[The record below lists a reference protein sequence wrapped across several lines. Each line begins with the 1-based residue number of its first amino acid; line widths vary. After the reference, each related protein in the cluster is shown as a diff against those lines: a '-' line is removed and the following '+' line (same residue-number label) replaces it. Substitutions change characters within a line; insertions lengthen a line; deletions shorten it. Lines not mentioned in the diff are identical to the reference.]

1 MAEDR
6 QRLRQ
11 TIQKVRPVL
20 LILDPLIRMHSAD
33 ENVSKDI
40 APILGYLRQLQREF
54 HMAVLL
60 VHHARKRSGQERPGQ
75 LLRGSSDLHGWGD
88 SNLYLRRNGKELVLS
103 IEHRAAPSGDDIPLS
118 LVAQEGALSLSIQ
131 GPIQRLPPPSPS
143 PSLSDR
149 VITAMEAAEAP
160 LSTNQLR
167 KRCRIR
173 TQSLCNTL
181 GQLRDQGRII
191 RTEAGYEISRDAPVQ
206 IVSFPGTPL
215 GTAGNGNGKLHQ
227 LNLPL

>member
-1 MAEDR
+1 MSSV
-6 QRLRQ
+6 
-11 TIQKVRPVL
+11 TSV
-20 LILDPLIRMHSAD
+20 AD
-33 ENVSKDI
+33 
-40 APILGYLRQLQREF
+40 
-54 HMAVLL
+54 
-60 VHHARKRSGQERPGQ
+60 
-75 LLRGSSDLHGWGD
+75 
-88 SNLYLRRNGKELVLS
+88 
-103 IEHRAAPSGDDIPLS
+103 
-118 LVAQEGALSLSIQ
+118 ALALSIQ
-131 GPIQRLPPPSPS
+131 GAIQRLPQQPPSPP
-143 PSLSDR
+143 PSLSNR

-191 RTEAGYEISRDAPVQ
+191 RTEAGYEISRDAPVH

-215 GTAGNGNGKLHQ
+215 GTAGNGNGKQHQ

>member
-1 MAEDR
+1 
-6 QRLRQ
+6 
-11 TIQKVRPVL
+11 
-20 LILDPLIRMHSAD
+20 
-33 ENVSKDI
+33 
-40 APILGYLRQLQREF
+40 
-54 HMAVLL
+54 MAVLL

-118 LVAQEGALSLSIQ
+118 LVAQEGALALSIQ
-131 GPIQRLPPPSPS
+131 GPIQRLPPPSPP

-149 VITAMEAAEAP
+149 VITAMEEAQAP
-160 LSTNQLR
+160 LSTSQLR

-173 TQSLCNTL
+173 TQSLCDTL
-181 GQLRDQGRII
+181 GQLRDQGRIV
-191 RTEAGYEISRDAPVQ
+191 RTHEGYEISRDDPVQ

-215 GTAGNGNGKLHQ
+215 GTAGNGNGKQHQ